1 MVFWGV
7 GILFVQKCSLKA
19 CNFCVRVII
28 KLPLALGMP
37 TNALAL
43 ARGASQA
50 KRARPHFLAPLFSAT
65 QQSVAYSCPLCIL
78 HMYTRVYLA
87 TRRAKAARAAKP
99 ALKYTKNARPKP
111 IECREIRVHKMHPS
125 KKFNFEII
133 NMWIFAPKLEDIF
146 GYYIQKYIKS
156 FNFHAKILDFIP
168 KFFHC

>member
-1 MVFWGV
+1 MHVFIFRIFLVGFKKFLLFFKATQRKILILTNEKNPVNFGAFFMVFWGV

-87 TRRAKAARAAKP
+87 TRRAKQP
-99 ALKYTKNARPKP
+99 GLQSRPST
-111 IECREIRVHKMHPS
+111 ILRMRVQS
-125 KKFNFEII
+125 RFCSWKFEVRKF
-133 NMWIFAPKLEDIF
+133 
-146 GYYIQKYIKS
+146 IQFQK
-156 FNFHAKILDFIP
+156 
-168 KFFHC
+168 

>member
-111 IECREIRVHKMHPS
+111 IECLEIRVHKMHPS
-125 KKFNFEII
+125 KKFNFEIF

-146 GYYIQKYIKS
+146 EYYIQKYIKS

-168 KFFHC
+168 KIFHC